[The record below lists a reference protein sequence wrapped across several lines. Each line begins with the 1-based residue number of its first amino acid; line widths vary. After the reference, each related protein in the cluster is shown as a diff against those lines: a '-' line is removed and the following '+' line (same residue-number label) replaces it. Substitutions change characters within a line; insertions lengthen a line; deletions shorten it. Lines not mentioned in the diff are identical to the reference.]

1 MAGLSAT
8 YTRGAVTVPVTL
20 VRGRQNQRVEGEM
33 GAHVIGNRQDF
44 FLRLAQISTL
54 PTPRPERGDL
64 IAVGAT
70 EKWVVQPE
78 SGGSECWVFSDPELA
93 VARVHTVRRAA

>member
-33 GAHVIGNRQDF
+33 GVYTQGNRQDF
-44 FLRLAQISTL
+44 FLRLAQIDGIPSK
-54 PTPRPERGDL
+54 RPERGDV
-64 IAVGAT
+64 IAIGAT

-78 SGGSECWVFSDPELA
+78 SGGTECWVFSDPALGI
-93 VARVHTVRRAA
+93 ARIHTQRRAA